1 METDSGFITSGGF
14 SAPIRKPHFSNSE
27 MDSSTKS
34 FFFKADWLLW
44 NEAHL
49 GVLKKGIL
57 QPSSIISKFVELAES
72 VSRQKIFLKPSFY
85 RRVII
90 TLFELKFLTGVIIT

>member
-1 METDSGFITSGGF
+1 METDSGFITSGVF
-14 SAPIRKPHFSNSE
+14 SAPIIEPHFSNSE

-57 QPSSIISKFVELAES
+57 
-72 VSRQKIFLKPSFY
+72 
-85 RRVII
+85 
-90 TLFELKFLTGVIIT
+90 

>member
-14 SAPIRKPHFSNSE
+14 SASIIEPHFTNSE
-27 MDSSTKS
+27 MDSWTKS
-34 FFFKADWLLW
+34 LFFKADWLLR

-57 QPSSIISKFVELAES
+57 
-72 VSRQKIFLKPSFY
+72 
-85 RRVII
+85 
-90 TLFELKFLTGVIIT
+90 

>member
-14 SAPIRKPHFSNSE
+14 SASIIEPHFSNSE

-34 FFFKADWLLW
+34 LFFKADWLLR

-49 GVLKKGIL
+49 GVLKKGIFLL
-57 QPSSIISKFVELAES
+57 QTGNYYPFQTQISE
-72 VSRQKIFLKPSFY
+72 
-85 RRVII
+85 
-90 TLFELKFLTGVIIT
+90 